1 MRLSVS
7 MGKKRFV
14 LILFFLL
21 LVYMRSF
28 FVPEE
33 FPPLVLDKTEL
44 LHVVEEIPRDKEAA
58 GKLAE
63 DVIFQNYNISRKNF
77 EHYFSLNRFNK
88 TQFRWMLYYDLR
100 KNQSLAVYLVK
111 KLSEEEAFAIADG
124 FVING
129 VGKEYF
135 TKHFKRNGLRNDT
148 AYYSYLFSPYNPIE
162 MRVKLDYER
171 NIVGHFVLLIPQEI
185 KLGPADAKKI
195 ASAFFPEPISATLI
209 FDGSRIAWRCI
220 WQHTATEEDYARQR
234 VYGADVDATTGGILR
249 TFKYV
254 KPAPTSPPPMVAIQK
269 SQVDALVQKLSAF
282 HKLKDGAVINLRI
295 SQSFSEKFHII
306 KSFGKLIAK
315 DGLSEE
321 PDITIW
327 IDRGTFLKA
336 LESSDAWSCFIQESK
351 SGHISIT
358 EEKSLL
364 VLAQKGYVAL
374 YEELKK

>member
-1 MRLSVS
+1 M
-7 MGKKRFV
+7 
-14 LILFFLL
+14 FFILL
-21 LVYMRSF
+21 LYTRSF
-28 FVPEE
+28 FIPEE
-33 FPPLVLDKTEL
+33 LPPLVLDKTEL

-63 DVIFQNYNISRKNF
+63 EVILQNYNISRKNF
-77 EHYFSLNRFNK
+77 GHYFSLNRSNK
-88 TQFRWMLYYDLR
+88 TQFRWMLYYDVR
-100 KNQSLAVYLVK
+100 KNQSLTVYLVK
-111 KLSEEEAFAIADG
+111 KLTEEEAFAIADG

-129 VGKEYF
+129 VGREYF
-135 TKHFKRNGLRNDT
+135 LKYFKRSALKNDT
-148 AYYSYLFSPYNPIE
+148 AYYSYLFPPYNPIE
-162 MRVKLDYER
+162 MWVRLDYER
-171 NIVGHFVLLIPQEI
+171 NIKGHFVLLIPQEI
-185 KLGPADAKKI
+185 KLGPGDAKKI
-195 ASAFFPEPISATLI
+195 ASTHFPEPISATLI
-209 FDGSRIAWRCI
+209 FDGSR
-220 WQHTATEEDYARQR
+220 EDYARQR

-254 KPAPTSPPPMVAIQK
+254 KPAPTSTPMTPIQK

-327 IDRGTFLKA
+327 IDRETFLKA
-336 LESSDAWSCFIQESK
+336 LESGDAWSYFIQESK

>member
-1 MRLSVS
+1 MWVR
-7 MGKKRFV
+7 
-14 LILFFLL
+14 
-21 LVYMRSF
+21 
-28 FVPEE
+28 
-33 FPPLVLDKTEL
+33 
-44 LHVVEEIPRDKEAA
+44 
-58 GKLAE
+58 
-63 DVIFQNYNISRKNF
+63 
-77 EHYFSLNRFNK
+77 
-88 TQFRWMLYYDLR
+88 
-100 KNQSLAVYLVK
+100 
-111 KLSEEEAFAIADG
+111 
-124 FVING
+124 
-129 VGKEYF
+129 
-135 TKHFKRNGLRNDT
+135 
-148 AYYSYLFSPYNPIE
+148 
-162 MRVKLDYER
+162 LDYER
-171 NIVGHFVLLIPQEI
+171 NIKGHFVLLIPQEI
-185 KLGPADAKKI
+185 KLGPENAKKI
-195 ASAFFPEPISATLI
+195 ASTHFPEPISATLI

-220 WQHTATEEDYARQR
+220 WQHTATEEDYAKQR

-254 KPAPTSPPPMVAIQK
+254 KPAPTSTPMTPIQK

-295 SQSFSEKFHII
+295 SQSFSEKFHIV

-327 IDRGTFLKA
+327 IDMETFLKA
-336 LESSDAWSCFIQESK
+336 LESADAWSYFIQESK